1 MREYSSTTDIRSECK
16 IIADK
21 ADRTAKRVQAIENSA
36 ENRLS
41 NTALNATKSQ
51 NSSMESERWA
61 IEESKRSSIQAGMY
75 NDSII
80 PIIEV
85 ARSYAV
91 GDIGYREGEDSDN
104 AKLYYSLSCEIKT
117 EYLKQ
122 IQTVVEDVISYVGL
136 DGEID
141 VS

>member
-21 ADRTAKRVQAIENSA
+21 ADRTAKRVQAIESSA
-36 ENRLS
+36 EDRLG

-51 NSSMESERWA
+51 NSSLESERWA
-61 IEESKRSSIQAGMY
+61 IEESKRLSIQAGMY
-75 NDSII
+75 KDSII

-85 ARSYAV
+85 SRSYAV

-104 AKLYYSLSCEIKT
+104 AKLYYGLSCGIKT